1 MRSLKLYVCIVF
13 FLLCHFKHSYSQT
26 NAKFSWAKHTTGSL
40 NEYIQSIQVDNAGNT
55 YACGYFSGSVDF
67 DPGVGVYML
76 TAQGINDAFI
86 LKLSANGGFVWA
98 RQLSGPGD
106 DVAYSCAI
114 DKVNN
119 RLFVGGYFSDSIDL
133 DPGAGINK
141 QVSKGSTDLYIIA
154 IDFNA
159 NYLNALHLGGINDD
173 AVNGIAVDQSAKLV
187 ATGYF
192 QQTMTY
198 GGSIPNLKNLTSLG
212 GDDIFVLKWNCANS
226 TCDWAISMGASG
238 QQDGNSIICD
248 SKNNIRIAGYF
259 ENNVDFDPGAS
270 TTLVTNHGNSD
281 WFVLGLDSNAQFQWV
296 QTCGSNLFEN
306 ALSITV
312 NAKDEV
318 LSGGF
323 FQSNLSIGNSII
335 TSLGNDDALLVNI
348 SQTGNLNWYQHY
360 GGTGQEVINNL
371 ITTSGNN
378 LLVTGYFQDTVLFN
392 SQSPS
397 LKRTSNGGRDV
408 FFFRADTTGAVQWVK
423 TFGGSS
429 DDWGNSVAT
438 DTNGNI
444 FVGGFFEQL
453 VDFNPGAGV
462 FNLMAL
468 NDDAFL
474 EKLSPCIPSSSTS
487 TQTACGSYMWHATN
501 YTTSGTYYY
510 YGINYTG
517 CDSLETLHLTILP
530 SSSHTIYYQNCA
542 SQGVFFNGI
551 LHHQSGVFK
560 DTLQNYVCCDSIL
573 SLSYT
578 AFPSSSHAFTLNIC
592 ANQNYWFN
600 GMNLH
605 NSGTYYDTLINYH
618 GCDSFLTLH
627 LFVNAVP
634 QIVSHV
640 FDLCNGAYV
649 IVGQH
654 YYTQSGIYQDTLS
667 SYLGCDSIVITN
679 LTIHPHTNTTINARI
694 CASNSFFYHSKNY
707 TYAGVY
713 FDTLYSKWGCDS
725 IITINLKVD
734 SAFHL
739 QLQEYVCFNYPA
751 LSYVDT
757 IYNVFGCDSIL
768 ITHLPVMLPML
779 DTTVGQTTHFAYAN
793 FQNYC
798 VYQWKD
804 SATGNILSTT
814 DTLYFSSWHSHNGT
828 YYLVVLDTLHHC
840 KDSSSLYYF
849 NTTYIGGIASTPW
862 KIYPTVTSNSISIEG
877 GLNEW
882 QYEIKNILGNTV
894 LSGTSKSLNG
904 FVDVRQLVNGT
915 YCILIMDSNRQFVY
929 KSQFIKLD

>member
-1 MRSLKLYVCIVF
+1 MRLLKLYVFIVLF
-13 FLLCHFKHSYSQT
+13 WLCHFNQSFCQT
-26 NAKFSWAKHTTGSL
+26 NAKFNWAKHTTGSL

-106 DVAYSCAI
+106 DVAYCCAL

-119 RLFVGGYFSDSIDL
+119 RLFVGGCFSDSIDL

-154 IDFNA
+154 MDLNA

-173 AVNGIAVDQSAKLV
+173 AVNGITVDQSAKLV

-212 GDDIFVLKWNCANS
+212 GDDIFVLKWNSANS
-226 TCDWAISMGASG
+226 NCDWAISIGASG

-270 TTLVTNHGNSD
+270 TSLATNHGNSD
-281 WFVLGLDSNAQFQWV
+281 WFVLGLDSNAQFQWI
-296 QTCGSNLFEN
+296 QTCGSPSFES

-323 FQSNLSIGNSII
+323 FQSNLSIGNSTIS
-335 TSLGNDDALLVNI
+335 SLGNNDALLVNI
-348 SQTGNLNWYQHY
+348 SKYGNLNWYQRY
-360 GGTGQEVINNL
+360 GGTGQELINNL
-371 ITTSGNN
+371 LTTSGNS

-392 SQSPS
+392 SQNPS
-397 LKRTSNGGRDV
+397 LKRISNGSRDV
-408 FFFRADTTGAVQWVK
+408 FFFSADTSGNVQWVK
-423 TFGGSS
+423 SFGGAA
-429 DDWGNSVAT
+429 DDWGNSIAA
-438 DTNGNI
+438 DNSGNI

-453 VDFNPGAGV
+453 VDFNAGAGV
-462 FNLMAL
+462 YNLMAL

-474 EKLSPCIPSSSTS
+474 EKLSPCNPSTS
-487 TQTACGSYMWHATN
+487 NTTQTACGRYLWHATN

-510 YGINYTG
+510 YGVNYVG
-517 CDSLETLHLTILP
+517 CDSLETLYLTILP
-530 SSSHTIYYQNCA
+530 TSSHTIYYQNCA

-551 LHHQSGVFK
+551 LYHQSGVFK
-560 DTLQNYVCCDSIL
+560 DTLQNYVGCDSIL
-573 SLSYT
+573 SLSYN
-578 AFPSSSHAFTLNIC
+578 ALPSSSHAFSISIC

-605 NSGTYYDTLINYH
+605 NSGTYYDTLVNYH
-618 GCDSFLTLH
+618 GCDSFLTLQ

-634 QIVSHV
+634 QIVSQV
-640 FDLCNGAYV
+640 IDLCNGAYV

-654 YYTQSGIYQDTLS
+654 YYTQTGIYHDTLS

-679 LTIHPHTNTTINARI
+679 LTIHPHTNTSINARI
-694 CASNSFFYHSKNY
+694 CAGNSFVYHSKNY

-725 IITINLKVD
+725 LITINLKVD
-734 SAFHL
+734 SAMGL
-739 QLQEYVCFNYPA
+739 QIQEYVCFGAPINNY
-751 LSYVDT
+751 SDT
-757 IYNVFGCDSIL
+757 LRNTFGCDSI
-768 ITHLPVMLPML
+768 V
-779 DTTVGQTTHFAYAN
+779 TTVYQVALSPRDTIIYRYSSFAITNLQA
-793 FQNYC
+793 FC
-798 VYQWKD
+798 TYQWQD
-804 SATGNILSTT
+804 AVSGIVLSTN
-814 DTLYFSSWHSHNGT
+814 DTLHYNAIVNSAHPYF
-828 YYLVVLDTLHHC
+828 LIIQDTLHHC
-840 KDSSSLYYF
+840 IDTSSVY
-849 NTTYIGGIASTPW
+849 
-862 KIYPTVTSNSISIEG
+862 SISTEINR
-877 GLNEW
+877 LNEPQSCRLFPNLTNGKIRVECDKHAW
-882 QYEIKNILGNTV
+882 YYVVQDVVGNVV
-894 LSGTSKSLNG
+894 LSGRLNEPTLNIDLSEFQSG
-904 FVDVRQLVNGT
+904 V
-915 YCILIMDSNRQFVY
+915 YCVLIFDRNKKLQF
-929 KSQFIKLD
+929 KSQVFKLN